1 MSILITRY
9 KFLNFVMYLPLTM
22 DFGFIAFSFYYL
34 RQGGNVFARLCLFV
48 CQQDNSKSYG
58 RMFLKIFGNVG
69 NGKNYKWLNFGSDLE
84 RILDSGSL

>member
-69 NGKNYKWLNFGSDLE
+69 NAVSYTHLTLPTNRE
-84 RILDSGSL
+84 V